1 MNTPRL
7 NFSVHMY
14 FSYCVLS
21 TLGQERFYAMC
32 ILESVQPFLHLSN
45 NDTFFFSPNFLKGKL
60 KRSQISNKVRNACT
74 HFRIHITF
82 KDQKCCPCT

>member
-1 MNTPRL
+1 
-7 NFSVHMY
+7 MY

-45 NDTFFFSPNFLKGKL
+45 NDTFFFLLIFYKENSKDLKF
-60 KRSQISNKVRNACT
+60 QIR
-74 HFRIHITF
+74 
-82 KDQKCCPCT
+82 